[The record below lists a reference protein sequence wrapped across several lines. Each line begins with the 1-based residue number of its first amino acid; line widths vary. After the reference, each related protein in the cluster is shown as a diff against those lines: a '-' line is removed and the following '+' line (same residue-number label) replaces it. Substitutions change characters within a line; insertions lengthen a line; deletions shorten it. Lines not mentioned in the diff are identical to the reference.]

1 MKRITGGKV
10 NNFNNYMPTIE
21 QGNYLKK
28 SIRIFRCYTIA
39 SLILIL
45 VIMLLSPLRQN
56 YPILVSALTLLPLII
71 ASIFAPIGLYYSWK
85 SYQAKEEPRKKRTM
99 SFMGHLFF
107 CTLIL
112 LFVMAII
119 KDLASLNW

>member
-1 MKRITGGKV
+1 MSLIAET
-10 NNFNNYMPTIE
+10 
-21 QGNYLKK
+21 QYLNK
-28 SIRIFRCYTIA
+28 SIKIFRFYTIA

-45 VIMLLSPLRQN
+45 LVMLLSPLRQN
-56 YPILVSALTLLPLII
+56 YLILISALTLLPLII
-71 ASIFAPIGLYYSWK
+71 ALIFAPMGLYFSWK

-99 SFMGHLFF
+99 FFMGHLFF

>member
-1 MKRITGGKV
+1 
-10 NNFNNYMPTIE
+10 MPTILH
-21 QGNYLKK
+21 GNYLKK

-45 VIMLLSPLRQN
+45 IIILLSPSRQN
-56 YPILVSALTLLPLII
+56 YPILVSALTLLPLLI
-71 ASIFAPIGLYYSWK
+71 ALIFAPIGLYYSWK

-99 SFMGHLFF
+99 FFMGHLFF

-112 LFVMAII
+112 LFVIAII
-119 KDLASLNW
+119 KDLVELQQ

>member
-1 MKRITGGKV
+1 
-10 NNFNNYMPTIE
+10 MPTIE

-28 SIRIFRCYTIA
+28 SIRIFRFYTIA

-45 VIMLLSPLRQN
+45 IIMLLSPSRQN
-56 YPILVSALTLLPLII
+56 YPIPVSALTLLPLVI
-71 ASIFAPIGLYYSWK
+71 ALIFAPIGLYYSWK
-85 SYQAKEEPRKKRTM
+85 SYRAKEEPRKKRKM
-99 SFMGHLFF
+99 FFMGHLFF

-112 LFVMAII
+112 LFVIAII